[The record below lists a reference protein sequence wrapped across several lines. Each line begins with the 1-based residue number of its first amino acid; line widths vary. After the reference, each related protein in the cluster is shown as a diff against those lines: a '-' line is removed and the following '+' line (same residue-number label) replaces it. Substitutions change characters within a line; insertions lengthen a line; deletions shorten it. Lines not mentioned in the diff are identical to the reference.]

1 MGGFN
6 IGIGV
11 GLRYPAPQSGKMSVE
26 PPEPDI
32 TDALLMEDGS
42 LFLME
47 DGSYFMLEDS
57 PALQTFSMAS
67 TNTSTTITKTRK
79 KRSTTSKN
87 TTTAKKVDKNYR
99 HFTNNK

>member
-11 GLRYPAPQSGKMSVE
+11 GLRYPAPKSGKISVE

-47 DGSYFMLEDS
+47 DGSYFMLEDN

-67 TNTSTTITKTRK
+67 TNTSTTTIKTRK
-79 KRSTTSKN
+79 IRSTTSKKA
-87 TTTAKKVDKNYR
+87 TTTKKVDKSYWN
-99 HFTNNK
+99 F

>member
-57 PALQTFSMAS
+57 PALQTFSIAS
-67 TNTSTTITKTRK
+67 ANTSTTTTKTRK
-79 KRSTTSKN
+79 TRSTTSKKA
-87 TTTAKKVDKNYR
+87 TTTKKVDKSYWN
-99 HFTNNK
+99 F

>member
-32 TDALLMEDGS
+32 TDALLMEDGTP
-42 LFLME
+42 FLME
-47 DGSYFMLEDS
+47 DGTYFQLEGEQPQGINRSYWNF
-57 PALQTFSMAS
+57 
-67 TNTSTTITKTRK
+67 
-79 KRSTTSKN
+79 
-87 TTTAKKVDKNYR
+87 
-99 HFTNNK
+99 